1 MDDKQAQN
9 LKYTIL
15 ATIVAVIVLVVLKLF
30 VFTQATPQ
38 PMVLPIIK
46 TNEINWDVLRTKI
59 FIEDPAFQVKGNFS
73 RDNVLEEEKVGLVV
87 TVEGTLK
94 GLFKYSFD
102 CNNDDKYEL
111 ETDFLNQKS
120 YTAVGLCSYEKEGAF
135 KAKVKVKPKEEG
147 FAEKTFLLNIEVSS
161 KNQPPLIELCDV
173 NPIKGTTQKSFVF
186 SFVAQAH
193 DPEGGELAFVW
204 DFGDGATSSEQNP
217 SHIYEQAGGY
227 LPKVYVFDQQGAR
240 SVCLARSLMAL
251 SDFTPFVSS
260 EVILNP
266 GRLYPFSPTNLEP
279 KAITPTTPIIPII
292 APITPATTTQP

>member
-15 ATIVAVIVLVVLKLF
+15 ATIVAVVVLVVLKLF
-30 VFTQATPQ
+30 VFTQAPVQ
-38 PMVLPIIK
+38 PMSLPVIK
-46 TNEINWDVLRTKI
+46 TNAINWDVLRAKI
-59 FIEDPAFQVKGNFS
+59 FIEDPAFQIKGNFS
-73 RDNVLEEEKVGLVV
+73 RGNVLEEERVGLVV

-102 CNNDDKYEL
+102 CNNDDQYEL

-120 YTAVGLCSYEKEGAF
+120 YTAVNLCSYEKEGAF
-135 KAKVKVKPKEEG
+135 KAKVKVRPQEEG

-173 NPIKGTTQKSFVF
+173 NPTKGTTQKSFVF

-193 DPEGGELAFVW
+193 DPEGGELNYFW

-217 SHIYEQAGGY
+217 SHIYEQEGGY
-227 LPKVYVFDQQGAR
+227 LPKVYVFDQEGAI
-240 SVCLARSLMAL
+240 SVCLARSLMTL

-266 GRLYPFSPTNLEP
+266 GRLYPFSPTYLEP
-279 KAITPTTPIIPII
+279 KTLTPLVPVIPAI
-292 APITPATTTQP
+292 PATTTQP

>member
-1 MDDKQAQN
+1 MDDQEAKN

-15 ATIVAVIVLVVLKLF
+15 ATIVAVVVLVVLKLF
-30 VFTQATPQ
+30 VFTQAPIQ
-38 PMVLPIIK
+38 LMSLPVIK
-46 TNEINWDVLRTKI
+46 TNDINWDVLRTKV
-59 FIEDPAFQVKGNFS
+59 FIEDPAFQIKANFS
-73 RDNVLEEEKVGLVV
+73 QDNVLEEEKVGLVV

-120 YTAVGLCSYEKEGAF
+120 YTAVNLCSYDKEGAF
-135 KAKVKVKPKEEG
+135 KAKIKVKPQEEG
-147 FAEKTFLLNIEVSS
+147 FAEKTILLDLQVVS
-161 KNQPPLIELCDV
+161 KNKPPLIELCDV
-173 NPIKGTTQKSFVF
+173 NPIKGTTQKNFIF
-186 SFVAQAH
+186 SFVVEAS
-193 DPEGGELAFVW
+193 DPEGEKLAFVW

-217 SHIYEQAGGY
+217 SHIYKQAGGY

-240 SVCLARSLMAL
+240 SVCLVRSLMTL

-266 GRLYPFSPTNLEP
+266 GRLYPFLPTYLEP
-279 KAITPTTPIIPII
+279 KTSAPI
-292 APITPATTTQP
+292 APITPIIPVIPATTTLP